1 MEEVKVAE
9 MIATLAHIDQ
19 VDKGGNPYIEH
30 PRAVSRLVTTDLEKT
45 VAWLHDVVEDTFVT
59 LEDLKRVGFSDVVV
73 MAVDAITRRYNESR
87 EDYLERVI
95 RNPIAVMVKLA
106 DLTNNADLTRIENPT
121 DKDRERTQKYI
132 KEIEWINNKMD
143 EVI

>member
-1 MEEVKVAE
+1 MEEVRVAE

-30 PRAVSRLVTTDLEKT
+30 PRAVSCLVTTDLEKT

-87 EDYLERVI
+87 EDYLERVV

-132 KEIEWINNKMD
+132 KEIEWINNKMG